1 MTKKGECVVSP
12 PGCPFGGSVP
22 VETMA
27 LAFQAAVLLAGRSK
41 TPHLAVLVYWVGD
54 PVDARISANG
64 LVERIDQNDLIE
76 FEDGIGGHP
85 IRIQN
90 PQIATASS
98 CPLLSDRSQI
108 TIELQSLY
116 TCGILGKKI
125 N

>member
-1 MTKKGECVVSP
+1 M
-12 PGCPFGGSVP
+12 
-22 VETMA
+22 ETMA

-90 PQIATASS
+90 TQIATASS
-98 CPLLSDRSQI
+98 CSLFSDRSQI

-116 TCGILGKKI
+116 TWNFRLEKI
-125 N
+125 INFDFWHAA